1 MGTFVINVEK
11 VRSVDVKRRKDVK
24 IFWNIIIS
32 KYEKKCRLF
41 K

>member
-32 KYEKKCRLF
+32 KYEKKM
-41 K
+41 